1 VSLIRTIAVPHG
13 VLVTLSLMGWLLLFP
28 PQSERS
34 GEILVGP
41 NESAP
46 LRQWNALQG
55 DKVGDSGAFPT
66 KSECEEYRSKT
77 IVDVKRRL
85 LIDAPPDVEKMP
97 SETRTVKWT
106 FALGA
111 LKSRCVSSN
120 DPRLKA
126 K

>member
-1 VSLIRTIAVPHG
+1 MIASRIR
-13 VLVTLSLMGWLLLFP
+13 LSLEPIATVVLTWLLLFP
-28 PQSERS
+28 PQAQRS
-34 GEILVGP
+34 GIPLIGP
-41 NESAP
+41 DVAAP
-46 LRQWNALQG
+46 LSQWQPMGAEN
-55 DKVGDSGAFPT
+55 VGDSGAF
-66 KSECEEYRSKT
+66 SSKAACKDWQAKM
-77 IVDVKRRL
+77 ILDAKNRL